1 MIYLDNAA
9 TSFPKAP
16 GVADAVSRF
25 ITDIGANA
33 GRSSYSTAR
42 QSSRII
48 YQIRKLLAKLLNTDN
63 SSNICFTMNTT
74 QALNIALKG
83 IVKPG
88 FKVLISPYEHNSVMR
103 PLRQLESQMN
113 ISLDFIEIIDYDIDW
128 QHLQNQLEQKPDL
141 LIFTAASNVNGYLL
155 PYNKIARMAHEFDI
169 PVILDAAQ
177 VLGSNPVNAKDFDI
191 ICFPG
196 HKGLLGPMGTGG
208 LYVSDSISLLSL
220 MPGGTGSRSSS
231 EYQPDEMP
239 DLLESGTPNLPGLAG
254 LQVSLQFILD
264 TGIDAIAARKLQLTS
279 QLIQELAE
287 IDGIIIHSP
296 VDPKL
301 QAGVVSFTSLRYSIS
316 DLAWELDKA
325 DIACR
330 MGMHCAPAAHKQLGT
345 YEQGGTLRLSPGYFN
360 TSAEIDSAVK
370 LLKDLHK

>member
-48 YQIRKLLAKLLNTDN
+48 YQTRKLLAKLLNTDN